1 MGVRDSN
8 ERQTSMS
15 NVRMWTVM
23 FWCCLAGVLVLSL
36 MPAGV
41 RLPDTGWDKSNQ
53 LLGFCALACTGLR
66 ACPKRPVILLAGLL
80 AYGGMIEVLQSFT
93 PDLMAE
99 WSDLMA
105 DALGLA
111 LGSGV
116 MRLVR
121 LQWPGR
127 GAGQLPLDS

>member
-1 MGVRDSN
+1 MVC
-8 ERQTSMS
+8 
-15 NVRMWTVM
+15 V
-23 FWCCLAGVLVLSL
+23 AAALVFSL

-41 RLPDTGWDKSNQ
+41 QPPDTGWDKSNH
-53 LLGFCALACTGLR
+53 LLAFLAPAFTGHT
-66 ACPKRPVILLAGLL
+66 AYPKRSVILLASLL
-80 AYGGMIEVLQSFT
+80 SYGGMVEVLQSFT